1 MKNTFFFHLIIV
13 IFRPWKL
20 LAVLGDAARL
30 PVPLV
35 PALAAQIIDK
45 KQTSTLIRY
54 NLLLSCIRGG
64 GIFLFFGLFD
74 LIISVFLNITLIL
87 IGWACIN
94 TSTVFYLLL
103 ALFMLNKNTLLI
115 LNLIGF
121 ISIL

>member
-64 GIFLFFGLFD
+64 VFSYFL
-74 LIISVFLNITLIL
+74 V
-87 IGWACIN
+87 
-94 TSTVFYLLL
+94 YL
-103 ALFMLNKNTLLI
+103 TLLSP
-115 LNLIGF
+115 F
-121 ISIL
+121 F